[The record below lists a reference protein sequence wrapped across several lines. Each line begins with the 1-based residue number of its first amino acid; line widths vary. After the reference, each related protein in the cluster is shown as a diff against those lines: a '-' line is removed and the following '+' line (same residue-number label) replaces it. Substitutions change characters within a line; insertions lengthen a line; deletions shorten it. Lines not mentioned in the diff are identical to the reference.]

1 MNKPSKTQ
9 MSEPKKDKEPKE
21 KQTDGVMVGGR
32 RSVGGGDQTAWGW
45 ERSAG
50 WWAAAL
56 VVMDGGIGG
65 GYTAWLLSGAAWV
78 GEGEGKALGERE
90 RGKMK
95 IKMKTTLFSF
105 WFWIFFYLFIYL
117 FFNRLV
123 NPGWV
128 NQPKCGKKSD
138 WLLLRSITQN

>member
-9 MSEPKKDKEPKE
+9 MSEPKKKEDKEPKE
-21 KQTDGVMVGGR
+21 KQTRGVMVGGR

-56 VVMDGGIGG
+56 LVMDGGIGG

-78 GEGEGKALGERE
+78 GEGEAKALGERE
-90 RGKMK
+90 RKNENENWNHAV
-95 IKMKTTLFSF
+95 LVLVLNFFS
-105 WFWIFFYLFIYL
+105 

-123 NPGWV
+123 NRGWV